1 MIKTKQVFISYAKQD
16 AQFAH
21 RLSGDLRRLG
31 VQVWIAP
38 ESILG
43 GEGWVSAIERG
54 LEESSHMVV
63 VLTPAALTS
72 KWVKK
77 ETDVAIAQERK
88 GRIQII
94 PLDVEPCK
102 VPLLLSSYQMVSF
115 RRDYD
120 VGLSQLTD
128 ILDVGVTSPEPVRPP
143 RHTPPQYPSSKDPA
157 EFVHYVIG
165 HNRIDLVDAHAVL
178 DVAQSPQHGC
188 KLILWLSVKYP
199 DKASEMIEEIAPQLL
214 VLLSD
219 SPQDVRNLF
228 SNLEAQS
235 VFVGKLLASKTSLE
249 FDTNMMGKSRRD
261 WEETQLILQ
270 RLQAKAELKGEIAS
284 NQELWV
290 YDFFEHFEEA
300 DLSDRKKPHCTI
312 YADERLVSGG
322 TAKQGIFQHPPPP
335 VHGPSR
341 LPYRPIRIPDHIQE
355 LRLDFFTGILDERP
369 DTGEQQV
376 KFSHAPFVKDAV
388 KFGVRINGKRVKL
401 PDSILNSV
409 GWVRHSLPVELTGGE
424 LTVEFITDAMGD
436 NTANWAAWGEPR
448 LVEIHAVRQQN
459 HTHKQRPS
467 SKMDRSRDFFISYN
481 SADCQWA
488 EWIAWQLEEAGY
500 TTVLQAWDFRPGS
513 NFVLEMQRAASE
525 AERTIAVLSQAYLN
539 ALYTQPEWAAAFGR
553 DPTGKKGTLLP
564 VRVQECDLEGLL
576 PQIVYVDLV
585 GLDEAEAK
593 DALLAGV
600 RRERAKPTT
609 PPGFPGAAPR
619 SVPEQPRF
627 PEGPPPT
634 PMSIP
639 SLAIGE
645 WVQWGELALSVTR
658 YETTYTCPGGYGRSA
673 EGAKFVI
680 IQVAARNVSNDVIK
694 VPSLE
699 LKLNSYQAGLAGTP
713 CRYNK
718 EAFGN
723 ACYQGSGR
731 LYPDVMCEGWILFE
745 VPEKLALGEARVRIS
760 RRKPAGEPDIA
771 EWRLGRE

>member
-1 MIKTKQVFISYAKQD
+1 MTKTKQVFISYAKQD

-21 RLSGDLRRLG
+21 RLADDLQRLG
-31 VQVWIAP
+31 IQVWIAP

-63 VLTPAALTS
+63 VLTPAALKS

-77 ETDVAIAQERK
+77 ETEVAIARERK
-88 GRIQII
+88 GLIQII
-94 PLDVEPCK
+94 PLDVEPCEM
-102 VPLLLSSYQMVSF
+102 PLLLSSYQKVSF
-115 RRDYD
+115 RCDYD
-120 VGLSQLTD
+120 VGLSQLAG
-128 ILDVGVTSPEPVRPP
+128 ILGVHITPPESVRPP
-143 RHTPPQYPSSKDPA
+143 HHAPPQYPSPKDPA
-157 EFVHYVIG
+157 KFVHYVIS
-165 HNRIDLVDAHAVL
+165 HNRIGLVDAHAVL

-188 KLILWLSVKYP
+188 ELILWLSVKYP
-199 DKASEMIEEIAPQLL
+199 DKASEMIEEIGPQLL
-214 VLLSD
+214 DLLSD

-228 SNLEAQS
+228 SILEAQS
-235 VFVGKLLASKTSLE
+235 AFVGKLLASKASSQ
-249 FDTNMMGKSRRD
+249 FDTNMERSLRD

-270 RLQAKAELKGEIAS
+270 RLQSKAEVKSEIAS
-284 NQELWV
+284 SQELWV
-290 YDFFEHFEEA
+290 YDFFEYFEEA

-312 YADERLVSGG
+312 YPDERLVSGG
-322 TAKQGIFQHPPPP
+322 IAKRGIFQHPPLP
-335 VHGPSR
+335 VYGPSR
-341 LPYRPIRIPDHIQE
+341 LPYPPIRIPDHIQA
-355 LRLDFFTGILDERP
+355 LRLNFFIGILDERP

-376 KFSHAPFVKDAV
+376 KFSHVPFVKDAV
-388 KFGVRINGKRVKL
+388 KFGVRINGKRVEL

-424 LTVEFITDAMGD
+424 LAVEFITDAMGD

-448 LVEIHAVRQQN
+448 LVEIHTVRQQN

-467 SKMDRSRDFFISYN
+467 AKMDRSRDFFISYN
-481 SADCQWA
+481 SADRQWA
-488 EWIAWQLEEAGY
+488 EWIAWQLEEAEY
-500 TTVLQAWDFRPGS
+500 TTVLQAWDFRPGF
-513 NFVLEMQRAASE
+513 NFVLEMQQAATE
-525 AERTIAVLSQAYLN
+525 AERTIAVLSQAYLD
-539 ALYTQPEWAAAFGR
+539 ALYTQPEWAAAFR
-553 DPTGKKGTLLP
+553 QDPTGEKGTLLP
-564 VRVQECDLEGLL
+564 VRVSECDLTGLW
-576 PQIVYVDLV
+576 PQISRIDLV
-585 GLDEAEAK
+585 GLDDAEAK

-609 PPGFPGAAPR
+609 PPGFPGAAQR

-699 LKLNSYQAGLAGTP
+699 FKLNSYQAGLAGTP

-723 ACYQGSGR
+723 ACYKRSGK
-731 LYPDVMCEGWILFE
+731 LYPDVICEGWILFE

-771 EWRLGRE
+771 EWRLGGE